1 MSSTI
6 ATLGEFLVNTG
17 GSTKKADE
25 LTDDIVADIATG
37 LHILEERSH
46 GMVDFV
52 TRFRNLTLLPQ
63 PVFTTFS
70 IGELFGSIQRLL
82 AEKLQQSNV
91 KLEVKVA
98 SEAVRLTADRGMV
111 EQILLNLVGNAI
123 YALEGMA
130 KGSIL
135 LIAQLDDHNR
145 LTVTVADNGVGIP
158 PELHDKVF
166 IPFFSTRKDGSGIGL
181 SLSRQLM
188 RLHGGTITLSSTP
201 GEGTVVTLRF
211 SEGEIEG

>member
-1 MSSTI
+1 
-6 ATLGEFLVNTG
+6 V
-17 GSTKKADE
+17 
-25 LTDDIVADIATG
+25 
-37 LHILEERSH
+37 
-46 GMVDFV
+46 
-52 TRFRNLTLLPQ
+52 
-63 PVFTTFS
+63 
-70 IGELFGSIQRLL
+70 
-82 AEKLQQSNV
+82 
-91 KLEVKVA
+91 
-98 SEAVRLTADRGMV
+98 
-111 EQILLNLVGNAI
+111 
-123 YALEGMA
+123 A